1 MGRDYA
7 IHKSTKHICPTCGSV
22 MDQVGEPDP
31 SQVIC
36 CIELPLKLWQMLL
49 TIVVAMLV
57 VTTIAGLM
65 FQGAVDM
72 GMIR

>member
-1 MGRDYA
+1 MKERYGWSKH
-7 IHKSTKHICPTCGSV
+7 HKFICPKCGAS
-22 MDQVGEPDP
+22 MTQVGEPDP
-31 SQVIC
+31 SWLRY
-36 CIELPLKLWQMLL
+36 EPPLKLWQMLL